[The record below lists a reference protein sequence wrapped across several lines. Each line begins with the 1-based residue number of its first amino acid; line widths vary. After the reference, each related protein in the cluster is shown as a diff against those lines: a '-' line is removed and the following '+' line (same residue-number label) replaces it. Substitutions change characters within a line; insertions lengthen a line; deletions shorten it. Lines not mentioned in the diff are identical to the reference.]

1 MPTRYH
7 KTSISLAP
15 EIAKL
20 AEERAK
26 ELGFE
31 NSFSAYIQKLIRE
44 DLEREATSTTAPS
57 KPVAPPTSSRA
68 DKHSAKRIRSI
79 LKSSREG
86 PKH

>member
-1 MPTRYH
+1 MPTRYV

-15 EIAKL
+15 DIVKQ

-44 DLEREATSTTAPS
+44 DLEANPRTRIH
-57 KPVAPPTSSRA
+57 VPPTRPA
-68 DKHSAKRIRSI
+68 R
-79 LKSSREG
+79 
-86 PKH
+86 PK